1 MTKINKDDHVIG
13 IDLGTTM
20 SAVSITDDIGNV
32 VGIPNPANSM
42 LTPSAVL
49 VATDEILVGQPAIDQ
64 ALEFPN
70 TFAECFKRS
79 IGQSYYPT
87 EIRGYKVP
95 PEILSAFLIE
105 NLKHDA
111 ERFVDSKIHNAV
123 ITVPAFYGS
132 KRRQATRLAGELAGL
147 NVLDIVNEPTAAA
160 LAYGYKE
167 RLFSNESEK
176 PVRLL
181 VFDLGGG
188 TFDVSLLEFRQ
199 KQFVTIATD
208 GNVQLG
214 GRDFDSAIKDYV
226 AEQFIETYGV
236 DPRAKMKDL
245 IELFARCKE
254 AKHQLSTQSETTIN
268 CSFEGMR
275 LGVQLTRAKF
285 EDLIESH
292 VDLTAYTCETVLQ
305 SQEMTWDDVD
315 HILFVGG
322 SCRIPF
328 VAQRI
333 EEKSGKKPILSD
345 NPDEIVAQGA
355 ALFAASKSMDESVG
369 FEIVNVNSHSLG
381 IAGVDTSTGDKV
393 NKILIPRNTP
403 LPSVIKQRFVTHRDG
418 QKGVSVTLL
427 EGESENPKYCEV
439 VAKSAIVLAPN
450 TPAGT
455 DIEVICQYRED
466 GTIHLSAR
474 ILKDR
479 KSTSLEVRREASA
492 NFDSIEVWRARFLN
506 EESDVA
512 CSTSDIPD
520 LPAVDD
526 KNLSADDLEK
536 IQSALEFQ
544 FQEIGKVA
552 FASTLIPELIP
563 QRRAIQR
570 AIDELI
576 FFRKISQLIEKRLTR
591 ETDFMKKSDSEG
603 KLRRAKAELGNLERF
618 AQHCRIVLGRECV
631 NREFLPPGT
640 SRFADQVKKLKA
652 LNDKV

>member
-1 MTKINKDDHVIG
+1 MNMRNLDHVIG

-32 VGIPNPANSM
+32 VTIPNNDGKT

-49 VATDEILVGQPAIDQ
+49 VTADEILVGQAAIDQ

-70 TFAECFKRS
+70 TFAECFKRN
-79 IGQSYYPT
+79 IGQSFYPT
-87 EIRGYKVP
+87 EIRGFKVP
-95 PEILSAFLIE
+95 PEILCAFLIDS
-105 NLKHDA
+105 LKQDA
-111 ERFVDSKIHNAV
+111 EQFVGGNISNAV

-160 LAYGYKE
+160 LAYGYRE
-167 RLFSNESEK
+167 RLFAKDRKESMK
-176 PVRLL
+176 VL

-188 TFDVSLLEFRQ
+188 TFDVSLLEFR
-199 KQFVTIATD
+199 KNQFVTLATD

-214 GRDFDSAIKDYV
+214 GRDFDSAIKDFV
-226 AEQFIETYGV
+226 ADQFIETYGV
-236 DPRAKMKDL
+236 DPRSKVHDL
-245 IELFARCKE
+245 IDLFSRCKD
-254 AKHQLSTQSETTIN
+254 AKHSLSKANETTIN

-275 LGVQLTRAKF
+275 LGVQLTREKF

-292 VDLTAYTCETVLQ
+292 VDLTAYTCESVLQ
-305 SQEMTWDDVD
+305 TQQMTWQDLD

-333 EEKSGKKPILSD
+333 EEKSGHKPVIAD
-345 NPDEIVAQGA
+345 DPDEIVAQGA

-369 FEIVNVNSHSLG
+369 FDIVNVNSHSLG
-381 IAGVDTSTGDKV
+381 ISGVDTSTGEKI

-403 LPSVIKQRFVTHRDG
+403 LPAVIKQRFVTHRDG
-418 QKGVSVTLL
+418 QRGVSVTLL

-439 VAKSAIVLAPN
+439 VAKSAIVLNPN
-450 TPAGT
+450 TPSGT

-474 ILKDR
+474 IVKER
-479 KSTSLEVRREASA
+479 KATTLEVRREATA
-492 NFDSIEVWRARFLN
+492 NFDSMEVWRARFLN
-506 EESDVA
+506 QESEVA
-512 CSTSDIPD
+512 CSTSEIPD
-520 LPAVDD
+520 LNRVDIS
-526 KNLSADDLEK
+526 KVTPGDLDQINK
-536 IQSALEFQ
+536 AIEFQ
-544 FQEIGKVA
+544 FQEIGKIA

-570 AIDELI
+570 SIDELI
-576 FFRKISQLIEKRLTR
+576 FFRRISELIEKRLVR
-591 ETDFMKKSDSEG
+591 ESDFYKKTDWEG
-603 KLRRAKAELGNLERF
+603 KLRRAKNELVNLERF

-640 SRFADQVKKLKA
+640 GRFAEQIKKLQSIGG
-652 LNDKV
+652 VV